1 MNPSAASERQGIDPQ
16 GSAGAYAAG
25 HLADELRR
33 IVALQ
38 SDVLADD
45 DPEPLHQLRV
55 ALRRLRTTLMQFER
69 AIVLPAAV
77 SEDRIARVTRRLGVA
92 RDLDVLRQRLEEEFV
107 PVLSPPERQ
116 VFKPILKQLRKERR
130 LAFTDLEDQL
140 KRSRYL
146 SMLAALQR
154 WLKKPVFTPLG
165 HEPVLAW
172 LAEWP
177 KPCLSGLLTHPAWW
191 ATDPQRDG
199 QVLHDL
205 RRQVKAA
212 RYGLENLE
220 PLLQGRVD
228 GWVLRLK
235 GVQSSLGDL
244 QDLQV
249 LAQALGDQ
257 LNAPLNRVLPSL
269 ESELE
274 RRRGLAWARWRL
286 LAAEALDPAERHSLN
301 QILSAT

>member
-1 MNPSAASERQGIDPQ
+1 MNPATSSDRQAIDPQ

-38 SDVLADD
+38 PAVLADE

-69 AIVLPAAV
+69 ALVLSAAV
-77 SEDRIARVTRRLGVA
+77 SEENIARVTRRLGVA

-107 PVLSPPERQ
+107 PALSAGERQ
-116 VFKPILKQLRKERR
+116 VFKPILKQLRRERH
-130 LAFTDLEDQL
+130 LAFSDLENQL

-146 SMLAALQR
+146 SMLAALQN
-154 WLKKPVFTPLG
+154 WLKKPLFTPLG
-165 HEPVLAW
+165 REPVVAW
-172 LAEWP
+172 LTEWP
-177 KPCLSGLLTHPAWW
+177 KPCLSGLLTHPGWW

-199 QVLHDL
+199 RVLHDL
-205 RRQVKAA
+205 RRHVKAA
-212 RYGLENLE
+212 RYGLENLQ
-220 PLLQGRVD
+220 PLLQGHAD
-228 GWVLRLK
+228 GWILRLK
-235 GVQSSLGDL
+235 CVQSCLGDL

-257 LNAPLNRVLPSL
+257 LDAPLGQVLPSL
-269 ESELE
+269 ETELE

-286 LAAEALDPAERHSLN
+286 LAAEALDPGERQRLN